1 MRLCKFSK
9 LFRQTGA
16 APKIDPHDGW
26 ARVAGHPGPM
36 ALALGGLVKPEDWEI
51 LTQLCLSYSDAPG
64 DQMVSVQLRQGDRR
78 WEVKAAKTVK
88 EYFRK
93 WMI

>member
-1 MRLCKFSK
+1 
-9 LFRQTGA
+9 
-16 APKIDPHDGW
+16 
-26 ARVAGHPGPM
+26 VAGHPGPM
-36 ALALGGLVKPEDWEI
+36 ALALGGLVQPEDWEI